1 MIFESSI
8 LSSNAPDV
16 IRKRAYSFFVSTR
29 LIVLNLV
36 VSGMLVIS
44 PKRLEIKY
52 QSPRLAAVYV
62 LDQLWNLS
70 SDVMRVCI
78 RKLPEAEPEWPLRL
92 PSKGILTHA
101 EHPAL

>member
-16 IRKRAYSFFVSTR
+16 IRKRAYSFFV
-29 LIVLNLV
+29 
-36 VSGMLVIS
+36 GKLVIT
-44 PKRLEIKY
+44 PGRLENKY

-62 LDQLWNLS
+62 LDQVWNLS
-70 SDVMRVCI
+70 PDVMRVCI
-78 RKLPEAEPEWPLRL
+78 RNLPEAEPEWSLRL
-92 PSKGILTHA
+92 PSKGILAHA